1 MVQELKVVSISQWL
15 SIHSCAATGCPRLTV
30 DELLTC
36 SELPVEK
43 ILDLIH
49 QLYCQHAHQVK
60 AKTVEVVLVGPVED
74 AVGNVFGY
82 HWSLAGQIVTTTRA
96 IGKLTILGAI
106 EVIRHGLL

>member
-1 MVQELKVVSISQWL
+1 MTQELKVISISQRL
-15 SIHSCAATGCPRLTV
+15 SVHSCTATGRPRLTV

-43 ILDLIH
+43 ILDPVH
-49 QLYCQHAHQVK
+49 QLYRQHSHQVK
-60 AKTVEVVLVGPVED
+60 AKAVEVVLVCPVED

-96 IGKLTILGAI
+96 IGKLTVLGAI
-106 EVIRHGLL
+106 EVVGHGLL